1 MKTIVLLSVCFL
13 GILNVSAKASD
24 NVIMYCE
31 TVINGFD
38 QFCDS
43 SGNNCD
49 PKNKLVNFNYP
60 LSIRLIKEN
69 ENIVEIKLYSGG
81 STEHTRYSFEGVG
94 DAVSGDSILAEYDLS
109 IGSKI
114 ERGFLSL
121 NRYTGELH
129 YEEVVGGNIGTQ
141 INYIF
146 SGRCKV
152 MTKLF

>member
-1 MKTIVLLSVCFL
+1 M
-13 GILNVSAKASD
+13 
-24 NVIMYCE
+24 
-31 TVINGFD
+31 
-38 QFCDS
+38 
-43 SGNNCD
+43 
-49 PKNKLVNFNYP
+49 
-60 LSIRLIKEN
+60 
-69 ENIVEIKLYSGG
+69 YSGG